1 MKQHQTHIRK
11 LAVAAALGAAVFLQP
26 LALLAADG
34 DTQPLKLTLP
44 MPTLKGTPEDLP
56 KGPGIEPITDKPPG
70 AFEDAAGKTK
80 LLVPIGVKNVA
91 PGVTNVV
98 AGVTNVVRT
107 KVTSSVPPFT
117 GELSQI
123 TDWSKEAFDDH
134 AVEFKK
140 GTQWV
145 QVDLGQPYKVY
156 AVAVWHDHRYIQLFR
171 SVIVQVSNDPDFKAD
186 VTTLYNNDT
195 DNSSGLGIGTDKQ
208 YFETRYGRVIDGKG
222 AVGRYVRSYTK
233 GSSQSAINVHQELEV
248 FGLPAK

>member
-11 LAVAAALGAAVFLQP
+11 LGLAATLGAAVLLQS
-26 LALLAADG
+26 LAFGAADG
-34 DTQPLKLTLP
+34 DKQPLKLTLP

-70 AFEDAAGKTK
+70 AFEDATGKTK
-80 LLVPIGVKNVA
+80 LLVPKGAVNVA
-91 PGVTNVV
+91 QGK
-98 AGVTNVVRT
+98 
-107 KVTSSVPPFT
+107 KVTSSVAPYT

-123 TDWSKEAFDDH
+123 TDGNKEAFDDQ

-145 QVDLGQPYKVY
+145 QVDLGEPCKVY

-171 SVIVQVSNDPDFKAD
+171 SVIVQVSSDPDFKTD
-186 VTTLYNNDT
+186 VTTVYNNDT